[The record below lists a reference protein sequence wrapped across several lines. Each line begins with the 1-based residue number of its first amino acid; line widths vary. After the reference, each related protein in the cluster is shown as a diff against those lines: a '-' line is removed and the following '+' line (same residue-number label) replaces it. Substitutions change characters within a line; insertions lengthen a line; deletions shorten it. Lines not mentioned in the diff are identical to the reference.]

1 MVIGSI
7 STMSDNFIGWGRG
20 NSSASLASSSHKS
33 QRSRKS
39 LDTRSHRSL
48 DTKSIKSSTSS
59 KRGGESLQDGLE
71 RIERKTSQSQS
82 FSVKSHKSSS
92 SRRTSTSKQSRGP
105 QKSVKSSMSRSS
117 GQRSC
122 ASVSSVSSRRSST
135 SKRISSSKS
144 VSSQYSSISN
154 ISAMSIHTQQTRG
167 IGYLK
172 SGNYRKAIQLFTK
185 AIQSHHDNGD
195 EEQQSSIATLYG
207 YRSEAL
213 YELGAYHASTRDV
226 RNVLQLYNSDNK
238 GDTKQWFGGIFKSSS
253 SSSAQSQKLNHEGGA
268 VLHAKALCTLGY
280 CLLRQGQLDE
290 VLKSFEEAINIAN
303 KALGDA
309 IDLPVS
315 DRPVDYE
322 QAVISLK
329 ETIQLATEGQSLLSK
344 YECLMT
350 KLDDGSN
357 KREHLQVLDNAIEI
371 SPAAIHLHVKKVNYL
386 ISRRRWFAVANHCEQ
401 LAADA
406 TKLDGIFRGD
416 LNDIDPFPTRLQ
428 ELHSNAFVREEA
440 TPVHLRILN
449 PVEVCDA
456 VFRIPVELLPYYLR
470 SLRLE
475 ERYKGAMLA
484 SKALKDFRDSTN
496 SHADYNFLDNEFD
509 KKLKKT
515 MKLKEE
521 ADALFRDKQYA
532 QACIKYGEC
541 MSVDDEEVVSILR
554 PASNWPVAF
563 TKTNKEGGKLHA
575 VLHSNRAGCF
585 VALGRHHDA
594 IKESS
599 HAIKIHP
606 MYCKAL
612 LRRARSYVIV
622 EQRGKAQEDFNQY
635 IRLVDGARDYP
646 YPPYN
651 QGSSC
656 YFNMPS
662 EVSAKQLQ
670 DVKDEMNSLGMQS
683 IKTKREESLTM
694 RKLYPVLAC
703 LVESLCCK
711 SSNVK
716 SQVVVARKQTEHRP
730 SPYNDDIRS
739 QHSVTKSR
747 DGSVKN
753 DIVTPTKR
761 DKRRISFSSDS
772 PPVYKYAPDPPTPD
786 EPSVSSSRSHSS
798 RKKQEGLDPSIDY
811 YSILSIA
818 QTATDSEI
826 KRAYH
831 KARQGSHTQD
841 QSDKVEVASILGNR
855 DKREDYDKL
864 F

>member
-1 MVIGSI
+1 VIGSI

-135 SKRISSSKS
+135 SKRISSAKS

-172 SGNYRKAIQLFTK
+172 SGYYRKAIQLFTK

-195 EEQQSSIATLYG
+195 EEQQSSLATIYG

-213 YELGAYHASTRDV
+213 YELGAYEASTRDA

-238 GDTKQWFGGIFKSSS
+238 RDEQWFGGIFKSSS
-253 SSSAQSQKLNHEGGA
+253 SSAQCQKLNHEGGE
-268 VLHAKALCTLGY
+268 VLRAKALCTLGY
-280 CLLRQGQLDE
+280 SLLRQGHLDE
-290 VLKSFEEAINIAN
+290 VQGSFKEATNTAN
-303 KALGDA
+303 KALEDA

-329 ETIQLATEGQSLLSK
+329 ETIRLATEGQALFST
-344 YECLMT
+344 YECIMI
-350 KLDDGSN
+350 KLDNSSN
-357 KREHLQVLDNAIEI
+357 KRELQVLDSLVEI
-371 SPAAIHLHVKKVNYL
+371 APAAIHLHVKKVNYL
-386 ISRRRWFAVANHCEQ
+386 IGRRRWFAVANHCEQ
-401 LAADA
+401 LAANA
-406 TKLDGIFRGD
+406 TKLEGVFRGD
-416 LNDIDPFPTRLQ
+416 LADIDPFPTAVRPRLQ
-428 ELHSNAFVREEA
+428 ELNNNTFNREEA
-440 TPVHLRILN
+440 TPPHLRILN

-456 VFRIPVELLPYYLR
+456 VFRIPIELLPYYLR

-484 SKALKDFRDSTN
+484 YKALKDFRDSTN

-509 KKLKKT
+509 KLKRT
-515 MKLKEE
+515 MNVKEV

-532 QACIKYGEC
+532 QSCIKYGEC

-563 TKTNKEGGKLHA
+563 NKANLAGGKLHA

-612 LRRARSYVIV
+612 LRRARSYVTV

-635 IRLVDGARDYP
+635 IRLVNGARDHP
-646 YPPYN
+646 NPPYN

-662 EVSAKQLQ
+662 DVSAKQLQ
-670 DVKDEMNSLGMQS
+670 DVKDEMRDLGMQP
-683 IKTKREESLTM
+683 IKTRREESLTM
-694 RKLYPVLAC
+694 RKLYSALAC
-703 LVESLCCK
+703 LIESLCCK
-711 SSNVK
+711 SSK
-716 SQVVVARKQTEHRP
+716 SQVVVARKQTEQQPQHWP
-730 SPYNDDIRS
+730 SSLNNDDLKS
-739 QHSVTKSR
+739 QYSTAAKSR

-761 DKRRISFSSDS
+761 DRDRRRISFSSDS

-786 EPSVSSSRSHSS
+786 EPTTSVSSSRSHRSK
-798 RKKQEGLDPSIDY
+798 KKQEGLDPSIDY
-811 YSILSIA
+811 YSILNIA

-841 QSDKVEVASILGNR
+841 QSDKVEVA
-855 DKREDYDKL
+855 
-864 F
+864 